1 MLNNFYSTSR
11 FQDYLNEQAGE
22 NHSSKAYILRGGIK
36 QFMKEFGG
44 DEELVDKDWSL
55 KRYNE
60 GPSSILWAFPTH

>member
-44 DEELVDKDWSL
+44 DEELVDKD
-55 KRYNE
+55 
-60 GPSSILWAFPTH
+60 